1 RPKPV
6 VRVHPDENVF
16 REEKVTLTCH
26 IQETGYRWYNWY
38 KDEKHVNSAERDQN
52 YIITSV
58 DRSHDGVYSCRGSQN
73 SYHSEFSDGV
83 KLTVS

>member
-1 RPKPV
+1 TV

-16 REEKVTLTCH
+16 IGEKVTLTCD
-26 IQETGYRWYNWY
+26 IQQTGDWQYNWY
-38 KDEKHVNSAERDQN
+38 KDGNHVYSAGRDQN
-52 YIITSV
+52 YIISSV
-58 DRSHDGVYSCRGSQN
+58 YWSHDGVYSCRGSQN

>member
-1 RPKPV
+1 TV

-26 IQETGYRWYNWY
+26 IQQTGDWWYSWY
-38 KDEKHVNSAERDQN
+38 KDRKPVYSAGRDQN
-52 YIITSV
+52 YIISSV
-58 DRSHDGVYSCRGSQN
+58 DWSHSGVYRCLGSHY
-73 SYHSEFSDGV
+73 SYQSEFSDGV